1 MKHKV
6 GFEFKNFRRR
16 FEEKNLI
23 LATHN
28 SGKLQELKN
37 LLENINVTVFSSS
50 EMGLPI
56 PIENGNSFEENAYI
70 KASETTSLCNMA
82 SISDD
87 SGLLVNSLGGSPG
100 IYSADWAGP
109 KKNFKNAIKK
119 IELLMQGK
127 KDFSASM
134 VCSLC
139 LYWPDGKFKIFKG
152 EVKGEITFPAKGDL
166 GFGYDPIFIP
176 TVQPN
181 KNSKLTYGQ
190 IEPEF
195 KNKHSH
201 RNIAFKKFYDG
212 CFK

>member
-1 MKHKV
+1 MVHKV
-6 GFEFKNFRRR
+6 NIKLKNFEKKL
-16 FEEKNLI
+16 EENKLV

-37 LLENINVTVFSSS
+37 LLKNINIKVFSSLD
-50 EMGLPI
+50 MGLPV
-56 PIENGNSFEENAYI
+56 PVENGNSFEENAYI
-70 KASETTSLCNMA
+70 KASETASLSGMA

-109 KKNFKNAIKK
+109 ERNFTKAIKK
-119 IELLMQGK
+119 LEFLMHQK
-127 KDFSASM
+127 SDFSASM
-134 VCSLC
+134 VCALC
-139 LYWPDGKFKIFKG
+139 LSWPNG
-152 EVKGEITFPAKGDL
+152 EFQIYKGEIKGEISFPPKGNF

-181 KNSKLTYGQ
+181 KGSRLTYGQ
-190 IEPEF
+190 IDPEF

-201 RNIAFKKFYDG
+201 RNKAFNKFYTN

>member
-1 MKHKV
+1 MKHKSI
-6 GFEFKNFRRR
+6 FEFKNFKRK
-16 FEEKNLI
+16 FEEKKI
-23 LATHN
+23 IIATHN
-28 SGKLQELKN
+28 SGKLNELRN
-37 LLENINVTVFSSS
+37 LLENINVTVYSSS
-50 EMGLPI
+50 EMSLPV

-70 KASETTSLCNMA
+70 KASETTSISGMA

-87 SGLLVNSLGGSPG
+87 SGLLIKSLGGSPG

-109 KKNFKNAIKK
+109 EKNFKKAIKK
-119 IELLMQGK
+119 IEFLMLGK

-134 VCSLC
+134 VCALC
-139 LYWPDGKFKIFKG
+139 LTWPDGKFKIFKG
-152 EVKGEITFPAKGDL
+152 EMKGEITFPPKGDL

-176 TVQPN
+176 AIQPN

-201 RNIAFKKFYDG
+201 RNIAFNKFYND